1 MGGLD
6 KGLQPFLG
14 RRLIDHAVDRLRP
27 QVKSLLIVANRHKEI
42 YADLGYPVVDDKV
55 AGLVDDLTQSP
66 TARPSS
72 PSFQGPMVGLLA
84 GLVACETQWLVTA
97 PCDSPLFPC
106 NLVESLV
113 AAASQQEAT
122 LAVAAIQ
129 GEDGVELQ
137 PVFCLAHITMHR
149 SLRRSLETGQRRLA
163 DWLIE
168 QRAAQVLFD
177 RSDDFVN
184 INTAKDLDDLAG
196 KLDDV

>member
-1 MGGLD
+1 MNEVTGVILAGGRGQRMGGLD

-27 QVKSLLIVANRHKEI
+27 QVKSLVIVANRHKEI

-55 AGLVDDLTQSP
+55 
-66 TARPSS
+66 
-72 PSFQGPMVGLLA
+72 A